1 MRVSLVRV
9 INLESDRALI
19 GSPRLRKREQVY
31 IFLLRRYFPRECQA
45 AHCLLTNIFRLLL
58 FPRQIFTDSPCRSID
73 SIDIRAHNR
82 ISRTV
87 LAHKQLR
94 VPSSRHGQTRRCALR
109 AKSVACLYS
118 TFNFPLCALNK
129 QHSLNDSE
137 RAGDLHRRSR
147 SQHDIPRRTQA
158 LTPAHASARPQ

>member
-1 MRVSLVRV
+1 MVAPVLKNENRDIFSSSQDIYLA
-9 INLESDRALI
+9 SA
-19 GSPRLRKREQVY
+19 RLR
-31 IFLLRRYFPRECQA
+31 I
-45 AHCLLTNIFRLLL
+45 AHSRVFFDYCYSQGKN
-58 FPRQIFTDSPCRSID
+58 FTEPPWR

-158 LTPAHASARPQ
+158 LTPAHASARPR